1 MSGETS
7 TEYDDDE
14 EPDFITL
21 LMTQFFRAASAT
33 ATQYHRELPTYA
45 LELPVRVE
53 NALYRAGYS
62 TIGAIIDAGL
72 AELYSVPRFG
82 IQARFDLVQALWHRI
97 VRTPITPFG
106 GTLEH

>member
-7 TEYDDDE
+7 PEYDDDE
-14 EPDFITL
+14 EPDFITQQ
-21 LMTQFFRAASAT
+21 MNQFFHVASAA
-33 ATQYHRELPTYA
+33 ATQCHRELPTYA

-62 TIGAIIDAGL
+62 TVGAIIDAGL
-72 AELYSVPRFG
+72 AELCNVPRFG
-82 IQARFDLVQALWHRI
+82 KKARFDLVQALWHRI